1 MCQRVVLVSGVC
13 VCVLTDAGVLECVR
27 GLFLSRVCVLTDAG
41 VLECVRGLFLSRV
54 CVCVN

>member
-1 MCQRVVLVSGVC
+1 MCVC

-27 GLFLSRVCVLTDAG
+27 GLFLSRVCVCVLTDAG

-54 CVCVN
+54 CVCVCVCVN